1 MPIRVLIVD
10 DHALLREGLRQVFHL
25 EPDIEV
31 VGEACSGDEAVRRSA
46 QLRPDLVVMDI
57 NLPDMSGIEATR
69 QIRAASPSTRVLVL
83 TIHDQEE
90 YLLEAI
96 AAGASGFV
104 LKDVEPR
111 TLLEAVRLC
120 CRGEGYVH
128 PTLSARV
135 LHLGT
140 RRRERWTPLGGGI
153 PEPLTRREFE
163 VLQLV
168 AEGVSNREIG
178 QRLFISEKT
187 VKNHI
192 TSIFRKLGV
201 SDRTQAVIHAI
212 REGWVKV

>member
-1 MPIRVLIVD
+1 MPIRVLIAD
-10 DHALLREGLRQVFHL
+10 DHALLREGLRQVL
-25 EPDIEV
+25 QVEPDILV
-31 VGEACSGDEAVRRSA
+31 VGEARNGEEAVRQAA
-46 QLRPDLVVMDI
+46 QLRPDIVVMDI
-57 NLPDMSGIEATR
+57 NLPDISGIEATR
-69 QIRAASPSTRVLVL
+69 RIKEACPETGILVL

-90 YLLEAI
+90 YLLEAV
-96 AAGASGFV
+96 AAGAAGFV

-111 TLLEAVRLC
+111 TLVHAIRLC
-120 CRGEGYVH
+120 CRGEGYIH
-128 PTLSARV
+128 PTLSARA
-135 LHLGT
+135 LSWKA
-140 RRRERWTPLGGGI
+140 RRRERWAPLGEGI

-168 AEGVSNREIG
+168 AEGASNREIG
-178 QRLFISEKT
+178 ERLFISEKT

>member
-1 MPIRVLIVD
+1 MPIKVLIAD
-10 DHALLREGLRQVFHL
+10 DHALLREGLRQVL
-25 EPDIEV
+25 QMEPDIQV
-31 VGEACSGDEAVRRSA
+31 VGEARTGEEAVRKTS
-46 QLRPDLVVMDI
+46 QLRPDIVVMDI
-57 NLPDMSGIEATR
+57 NLPDISGIEATR
-69 QIRAASPSTRVLVL
+69 RIKETSPQTGVLVL

-96 AAGASGFV
+96 GAGASGFV

-111 TLLEAVRLC
+111 TLVDAIRLC

-128 PTLSARV
+128 PTLSARA
-135 LHLGT
+135 LSWRG
-140 RRRERWTPLGGGI
+140 RRRERWTPVGSGI

-201 SDRTQAVIHAI
+201 TDRTQAVIHAI

>member
-1 MPIRVLIVD
+1 MPIRVLIAD
-10 DHALLREGLRQVFHL
+10 DHALLREGLRQVLQL

-31 VGEACSGDEAVRRSA
+31 VGEARTGGEAVRLSDR
-46 QLRPDLVVMDI
+46 LRPDIVVMDI

-69 QIRAASPSTRVLVL
+69 QVRAASPATRVLVL

-96 AAGASGFV
+96 GAGASGFV

-111 TLLEAVRLC
+111 TLVDAIRLC

-128 PTLSARV
+128 PTLSARA
-135 LHLGT
+135 LAARG
-140 RRRERWTPLGGGI
+140 RRRERWAPLGAGI

-168 AEGVSNREIG
+168 AEGVSNKEIG

-201 SDRTQAVIHAI
+201 ADRTQAVIHAI
-212 REGWVKV
+212 REGWVKL

>member
-10 DHALLREGLRQVFHL
+10 DHALLREGLRQVL
-25 EPDIEV
+25 QGEPDILV
-31 VGEACSGDEAVRRSA
+31 VGEARTGEEAVREA
-46 QLRPDLVVMDI
+46 AHLRPDIVVMDI
-57 NLPDMSGIEATR
+57 NLPDISGIEATR
-69 QIRAASPSTRVLVL
+69 RIKEACPEAGILVL

-96 AAGASGFV
+96 AAGAAGFV

-111 TLLEAVRLC
+111 TLVHAIRLC
-120 CRGEGYVH
+120 CRGEGYIH
-128 PTLSARV
+128 PTLSARA
-135 LHLGT
+135 LS
-140 RRRERWTPLGGGI
+140 RRRERWAPVGAGI

-168 AEGVSNREIG
+168 AEGASNREIG
-178 QRLFISEKT
+178 ERLFISEKT